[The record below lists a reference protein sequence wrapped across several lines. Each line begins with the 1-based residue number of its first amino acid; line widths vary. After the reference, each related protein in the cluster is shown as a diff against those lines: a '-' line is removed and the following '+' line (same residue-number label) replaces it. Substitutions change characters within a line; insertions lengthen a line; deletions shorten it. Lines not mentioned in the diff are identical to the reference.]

1 MTYRRSHHR
10 LSLDLSVSAD
20 RNNAHSGT
28 VVPTHR
34 KPHGN
39 REDFRVNH
47 NRGEKRCVCSGGAS
61 VRRNADND
69 NLNEA
74 QQVPRGT
81 VCIHY
86 YLWRATE
93 DKRQSKAVRIVYS
106 PLN

>member
-1 MTYRRSHHR
+1 M
-10 LSLDLSVSAD
+10 
-20 RNNAHSGT
+20 
-28 VVPTHR
+28 
-34 KPHGN
+34 
-39 REDFRVNH
+39 
-47 NRGEKRCVCSGGAS
+47 CSGGAS